1 MFDRSEY
8 ICSDQS
14 SDFFH
19 QLYNNSKKILYE
31 TQLNIY
37 LESARRDLQNGV
49 KIFVKFFKE
58 LKILLKLKKKIYN
71 FYFFKF

>member
-14 SDFFH
+14 SDIFH
-19 QLYNNSKKILYE
+19 QLYNYSKKILYE

-49 KIFVKFFKE
+49 KIFVKFFKK
-58 LKILLKLKKKIYN
+58 LKILLKLKKKIYSL
-71 FYFFKF
+71 YFFKF